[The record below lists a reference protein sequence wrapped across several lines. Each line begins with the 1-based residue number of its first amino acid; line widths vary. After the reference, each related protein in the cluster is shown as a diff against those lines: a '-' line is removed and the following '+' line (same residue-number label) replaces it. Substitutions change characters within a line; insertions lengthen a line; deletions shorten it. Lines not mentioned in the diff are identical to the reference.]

1 MTSDLSTLAA
11 LPGVIQ
17 TAVADDSGRLLGF
30 DGDSEP
36 PTAAILILAH
46 ATLSAASEL
55 GRRSGSGDCHEIIQQ
70 HEGGCIYLH
79 GLPQSRVLLVR
90 CQSLSA
96 VPAVRALCQNLAAP
110 VETPHASRPFFTDM
124 VSALHAEPA
133 W

>member
-1 MTSDLSTLAA
+1 MTFDLSALAA

-17 TAVADDSGRLLGF
+17 TAVADDAGRLLGF

-36 PTAAILILAH
+36 PTAAILVLAH

-79 GLPQSRVLLVR
+79 GLPQRRVLLVR
-90 CQSLSA
+90 CLNASA
-96 VPAVRALCQNLAAP
+96 VPTVRTLCQNLAAP
-110 VETPHASRPFFTDM
+110 AETQHSSSPFITDM
-124 VSALHAEPA
+124 ASALHAEPA

>member
-1 MTSDLSTLAA
+1 MTFDLSALAA

-17 TAVADDSGRLLGF
+17 TAVADDAGRLLGF

-36 PTAAILILAH
+36 PTAASLVLAQ

-79 GLPQSRVLLVR
+79 GLPQRRVLLVR
-90 CQSLSA
+90 CLNASA
-96 VPAVRALCQNLAAP
+96 VPAVRTLCQNLAAP
-110 VETPHASRPFFTDM
+110 AETQQAPRPFVTDM
-124 VSALHAEPA
+124 ASALHAEPA